1 MNRFII
7 LCISLMAFY
16 TPFVGIS
23 QTWYSQFPATTEDS
37 DSLPTV
43 LNEHH
48 KDLIEI
54 KLRHEAAIRFSL
66 NQLPGN
72 LEEWESYRVNLKNEI
87 LKKAGVI
94 IDHYLPLNIK
104 ETGSIEINGCT
115 IKNIAFQT
123 RPGIY
128 ATANLYIPQG
138 KGPFPAVINMIGHW
152 DKGKIDSTGPQGVGQ
167 SLALNGYVCLSID
180 PWGAGERATIHG
192 EYEFHGS
199 GLGSSIL
206 NIGESLFGIQIS
218 DNMRGVDLL
227 CSLKFVD
234 KDNIG
239 ATGASGGGNQT
250 MWLSALDE
258 RIKAAVPV
266 VSVGSFESYIM
277 GTNCICEV
285 LNDGLLFTEEAG
297 VLALSR
303 AIMPCNHIKDSNPT
317 FLPSEMLRTYDN
329 AKKIFVMRGEGDHLS
344 YRIFDLEHDYLKED
358 REAMLGWFDYHLKGI
373 GTGSDKKE
381 VAFQQVPEDSLMVF
395 KKGQRDKNV
404 LSTDEY
410 CRIRGMK
417 LRTDYLNLKSFN
429 LEKKRDELRDILR
442 LNEKLDLKKVHK
454 YSSLRSWERL
464 VLETKDDQ
472 LIPLLHLAPAN
483 KSIGYVI
490 ICNSGG
496 KDSISL
502 SLIDEIKKKGSGIVI
517 VDFSGTGELNIQ
529 DIHSFRDATHHNLAR
544 AELWLGKTILGEW
557 IKELNLIVQYLK
569 SNYDA
574 QKVSFDGNKEAGLAG
589 LFLSSLEGNIDDLV
603 LRDAPVSYLFD
614 NRESVNF
621 FSTGIHLPGFL
632 NWGDISLATA
642 LSGKNVTFINPLS
655 ISGRKV
661 EGNRL
666 KEFEVEFEKL
676 RRICKQPG
684 ITRFTKS

>member
-1 MNRFII
+1 
-7 LCISLMAFY
+7 
-16 TPFVGIS
+16 
-23 QTWYSQFPATTEDS
+23 
-37 DSLPTV
+37 
-43 LNEHH
+43 
-48 KDLIEI
+48 
-54 KLRHEAAIRFSL
+54 
-66 NQLPGN
+66 
-72 LEEWESYRVNLKNEI
+72 VNLKNEI
-87 LKKAGVI
+87 IKKAGVI
-94 IDHYLPLNIK
+94 IDHNLPLNTK
-104 ETGSIEINGCT
+104 VTGSIDMSSYI
-115 IKNIAFQT
+115 IKNLVFQT

-152 DKGKIDSTGPQGVGQ
+152 DKGKIDSTGPQGVGH

-199 GLGSSIL
+199 GLGTSIL

-234 KDNIG
+234 KENIG

-285 LNDGLLFTEEAG
+285 LNDGLTLTEEAG

-303 AIMPCNHIKDSNPT
+303 AIMPCNHIKDTNPT
-317 FLPSEMLRTYDN
+317 FFPSEMLRTYDN
-329 AKKIFVMRGEGDHLS
+329 AKKVFEMRGEGDHIS

-373 GTGSDKKE
+373 GTGCDKKE
-381 VAFQQVPEDSLMVF
+381 VAFHQVPEDELMVF
-395 KKGQRDKNV
+395 HKGQRDNNV
-404 LSTDEY
+404 ISTDQY
-410 CRIRGMK
+410 CRIRGLE

-429 LEKKRDELRDILR
+429 LEKKRDELRNILR
-442 LNEKLDLKKVHK
+442 LNEKSDLKKVYR
-454 YSSLRSWERL
+454 YSSIRGWERL
-464 VLETKDDQ
+464 VLETTDDK
-472 LIPLLHLAPAN
+472 LIPLLHLAPSN

-517 VDFSGTGELNIQ
+517 VDLSGTGELIIQ
-529 DIHSFRDATHHNLAR
+529 DIHSYKDHTHHNLAR
-544 AELWLGKTILGEW
+544 AELWSGKTLLGEW
-557 IKELNLIVQYLK
+557 IKELNLVVQFLR
-569 SNYDA
+569 SNCDA
-574 QKVSFDGNKEAGLAG
+574 EKVNFDGNKETGLAG
-589 LFLSSLEGNIDDLV
+589 LFLSSLEGNIDDIV
-603 LRDAPVSYLFD
+603 LRDTPISYLFD
-614 NRESVNF
+614 NRKSVNF

-632 NWGDISLATA
+632 VWGDVSLVAA
-642 LSGKNVTFINPLS
+642 LSGENVTFLNPLT
-655 ISGRKV
+655 ISGRTI
-661 EGNRL
+661 ERTQL
-666 KEFEVEFEKL
+666 KEFELEYDKVRK
-676 RRICKQPG
+676 ICRQPG
-684 ITRFTKS
+684 ITIFK